1 MSVPASR
8 RKVSDAAYAVKARTV
23 MRETTYV
30 VRRFP
35 QKNLENRHYNG
46 MVLNLASDVCMKAY
60 EADAMYADTLVEL
73 ERKLMLLNEAYGSL
87 NALSGLA
94 DDWLAD
100 RPQVY
105 SHPIDA
111 SKCALTDRRVISY
124 AGTLMDAR
132 KTLVAAIRHWRNE
145 YRKAME
151 ADRELRLHALQAL
164 LDGNAGTMPTD
175 AADANGSATGMNAA
189 AGRKHD
195 APETA
200 KYHHA
205 PDAGIDGMES
215 PDAVNH
221 KGAGGMDGNVGIAGD
236 AGGDTTGGDMPDA
249 SSGDDLFS
257 MLAIG

>member
-1 MSVPASR
+1 
-8 RKVSDAAYAVKARTV
+8 
-23 MRETTYV
+23 
-30 VRRFP
+30 
-35 QKNLENRHYNG
+35 
-46 MVLNLASDVCMKAY
+46 MVLNLASAVCMKAY

-94 DDWLAD
+94 DDWLVD

-145 YRKAME
+145 YRKALE
-151 ADRELRLHALQAL
+151 ADRTRRLRAL
-164 LDGNAGTMPTD
+164 LGGNAGAVLSD
-175 AADANGSATGMNAA
+175 ADNDANGSATGMNAPE
-189 AGRKHD
+189 GRRRD
-195 APETA
+195 VPEA
-200 KYHHA
+200 VKRHHA
-205 PDAGIDGMES
+205 PDADIDGMES
-215 PDAVNH
+215 PDAVNR
-221 KGAGGMDGNVGIAGD
+221 KGAGGMDGNAGVAGD
-236 AGGDTTGGDMPDA
+236 VGDDATGGDMPDVS